1 MSDWQK
7 DIAEVKTELKF
18 LREDVN
24 IMQKQIRDLKDAI
37 VEIKD
42 DMKAL
47 EEKTDKNIKRALDN
61 PLSKMK

>member
-24 IMQKQIRDLKDAI
+24 IMQKQIRNLNKSNKMGLGGLKVALFIGGILGAI
-37 VEIKD
+37 YTF
-42 DMKAL
+42 MK
-47 EEKTDKNIKRALDN
+47 ILD
-61 PLSKMK
+61 

>member
-1 MSDWQK
+1 
-7 DIAEVKTELKF
+7 VKEDS
-18 LREDVN
+18 REN
-24 IMQKQIRDLKDAI
+24 AKDLKEAI
-37 VEIKD
+37 INIKD